1 MILFYRVHKLALVVK
16 PTRTL
21 ITDYDTPIFSSGV
34 SGPSWERNTYF
45 REEGPFQP
53 LYPICV
59 HIGHLIIFG
68 VLFDY

>member
-1 MILFYRVHKLALVVK
+1 MIMIHL
-16 PTRTL
+16 
-21 ITDYDTPIFSSGV
+21 IFSRGV
-34 SGPSWERNTYF
+34 LVSSWVRHTYF
-45 REEGPFQP
+45 REGGPFQP